1 MNKTDLVLEVASR
14 TGMEK
19 REVRRV
25 VNAVLEAVRE
35 EVATGGRVTLAG
47 FGTFE
52 RRQRAAR
59 VGRNP
64 HTGGAVRIG
73 PTLRPA
79 FRPGTDFRKAVAR
92 KRRKAPGAR
101 RRPRVSRS

>member
-14 TGMEK
+14 TGLDKHDVGRM
-19 REVRRV
+19 
-25 VNAVLEAVRE
+25 VNAVLDTVRE
-35 EVATGGRVTLAG
+35 EIAGGGRVTLAG

-64 HTGGAVRIG
+64 HTGAAVAIRATAR
-73 PTLRPA
+73 PT
-79 FRPGTDFRKAVAR
+79 FRPGKEFRTVVAK
-92 KRRKAPGAR
+92 KRRKTTGAR
-101 RRPRVSRS
+101 RRRVSRS